1 MERLFILHPER
12 LIQTVDNLCSG
23 TNAQEHGSIRRSSHR
38 RGWLTGRWGFGERCD
53 LLGSSF
59 PLSSPV
65 LYVEEDF
72 QGKLEIFGP
81 TVADPVLLG
90 LTAGTS

>member
-1 MERLFILHPER
+1 MNARER
-12 LIQTVDNLCSG
+12 
-23 TNAQEHGSIRRSSHR
+23 GSIRRGGHR
-38 RGWLTGRWGFGERCD
+38 RGWLSGRWGFGERCG

-65 LYVEEDF
+65 LYVKEDF

-81 TVADPVLLG
+81 TAADPVLLG